1 MSRARLEGD
10 LAGLH
15 TASFGW
21 ALGCCHGDRGEA
33 EEVLQSTYLKVLD
46 GQARFDGGSSFK
58 TWLFAVIRNT
68 AAERRRG
75 RWRRAVVLGRWPG
88 ARAEPPPVPDPE
100 RLAREGEE
108 TRRLRDSLRVLP
120 SRQRELL
127 HLVFYQDLSVEEAA
141 AVIGVS
147 VGSARTHYHRAKVRL
162 RRLLDRPGP
171 SR

>member
-10 LAGLH
+10 LAELH

-21 ALGCCHGDRGEA
+21 ALGCCDGDHGEA

-46 GQARFDGGSSFK
+46 GKARFDGTASFK
-58 TWLFAVIRNT
+58 TWLFAVIRRT

-75 RWRRAVVLGRWPG
+75 RWRRALILGRWLG
-88 ARAEPPPVPDPE
+88 GRAEPQPAPDPE
-100 RLAREGEE
+100 RIARQGEV
-108 TRRLRDSLRVLP
+108 TRRLRASLMALP

-141 AVIGVS
+141 AVVGVS
-147 VGSARTHYHRAKVRL
+147 VGSARTHYHRGKTRL
-162 RRLLDRPGP
+162 RRLLDRPGTG
-171 SR
+171 R